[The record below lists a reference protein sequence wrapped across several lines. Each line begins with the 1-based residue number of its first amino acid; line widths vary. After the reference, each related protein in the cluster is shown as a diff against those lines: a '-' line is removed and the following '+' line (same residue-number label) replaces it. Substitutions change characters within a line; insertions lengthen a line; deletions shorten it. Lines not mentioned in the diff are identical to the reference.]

1 MKAFIAVVV
10 ALAVIAG
17 GLWAYV
23 WTGSYDISAVTPHR
37 GITLKVLQTV
47 RDRAIIARS
56 KGIGMPPALTDSK
69 RAEEGLR
76 HYHPMCRLCHG
87 APGYEREEFA
97 RGLYPGAP
105 DLASEKIQQGWNDAE
120 LYWIVKNGL
129 KMTGMPS
136 FGVTHDDEEIWG
148 LVAFLR
154 RLAALQPSEYRAL
167 VEKAGIDKETKRHR
181 H

>member
-1 MKAFIAVVV
+1 MKTFGVVVV

-17 GLWAYV
+17 GLWVYV
-23 WTGSYDISAVTPHR
+23 WTGSYNISATAPHW

-47 RDRAIIARS
+47 RDRAIIAHG
-56 KGIGMPPALTDSK
+56 KGIGMPPSVMDSDH
-69 RAEEGLR
+69 AEKGLH

-97 RGLYPGAP
+97 LGLYPDAP
-105 DLASEKIQQGWNDAE
+105 DLATEKIQQKWNDAE
-120 LYWIVKNGL
+120 LFWIVKNGL

-167 VEKAGIDKETKRHR
+167 VKKSGIDKETEHR